1 MVKLELNLLIFI
13 DNLSSSEYQFEN
25 RDVQFLTSQN
35 FIPDGERYVNKIEC
49 EQIHLRIL
57 EKIRR
62 DMKIF
67 KLNRFCS
74 PRKLRFIVQQI
85 NQKNQMQLNIQ
96 RDLSIMDYPKS
107 PTPINKMP
115 LISPKQ
121 AAVHS
126 NYKPN
131 IERNR
136 SPSQMQRDSIN

>member
-1 MVKLELNLLIFI
+1 MK
-13 DNLSSSEYQFEN
+13 
-25 RDVQFLTSQN
+25 
-35 FIPDGERYVNKIEC
+35 
-49 EQIHLRIL
+49 IL

-62 DMKIF
+62 DMNIF

-74 PRKLRFIVQQI
+74 LRKLRFIVQQI

-115 LISPKQ
+115 LISLKQ

-126 NYKPN
+126 NNKPN

-136 SPSQMQRDSIN
+136 SPSQMQRDSINWNQIESDLRIFYSRKLRVINRNKIIKKCWFAISKSEKWSKK